1 MECAQKG
8 PARSA
13 YQYCNV
19 MGIAMLPE
27 FFNRTLRMLIL
38 LGSALF
44 AQSASATFHLWELSE
59 LYSDASGTV
68 QYIELSTSFSDQQ
81 FLSGHAISAS
91 QGSSIHIFN
100 FPANLPGDTAGRE
113 FLIGTQGFADLGIVT
128 PDYIVPN
135 GFLFLTNGS
144 VNFADVDVVNYSAL
158 PTDGVNAINRNGVSV
173 VNAPTNFAGATG
185 SVHNVASL
193 LTVTLSGT
201 GTVTSSTGSIDCG
214 LICSGNFSG
223 SVTLTATPASGR
235 YFAGWS
241 GDCAGTGSCI
251 VTMSAAKN
259 VNATFKPVPFVANTS
274 TSISATSAT
283 IATTLAFNAADV
295 GKQGA
300 VYVTGWVPVSGLNAL
315 GISAATDTNTFVL
328 VQLTATGWQLLQN
341 GQLVPYTTG
350 GLGDAPSFL
359 SILNNTNPANLLGA
373 QFCAGYGTSAAEMIA
388 AGRMMPVAI
397 IPDANSAAATNGSCN
412 VTDVVVEFYN
422 TDLDHYFI
430 TADANEAAAIDNGS
444 AGPGWS
450 RTGNSFRSG
459 GNTSVCRFYGSLSP
473 GPNSHFYTVDAAE
486 CAGLKQ
492 LQASTPDTEKRWNF
506 ESLDFVSTPPVTGG
520 INGVCPS
527 GTAPVYRAYNNGFA
541 KGIDSNHRIT
551 SSLTAIQQ
559 VVDRGWINEGVV
571 MCAPQ

>member
-373 QFCAGYGTSAAEMIA
+373 QFCAGYGTSATEMIT

>member
-1 MECAQKG
+1 
-8 PARSA
+8 
-13 YQYCNV
+13 
-19 MGIAMLPE
+19 MLPE

-91 QGSSIHIFN
+91 QGSSVHTFN

-144 VNFADVDVVNYSAL
+144 VNFAGVDVVNYSAL
-158 PTDGVNAINRNGVSV
+158 PADGVNAMNRNGVSV
-173 VNAPTNFAGATG
+173 VNAPTNFAGVTG
-185 SVHNVASL
+185 SVPNVQAPL

-201 GTVTSSTGSIDCG
+201 GTVTSGTGSIDCG
-214 LICSGNFSG
+214 FICSGNFSG
-223 SVTLTATPASGR
+223 SVTLTATPTSGR
-235 YFAGWS
+235 YFASWS
-241 GDCAGTGSCI
+241 GDCAGTGLCL

-259 VNATFKPVPFVANTS
+259 VTATFKLVPFVANTS
-274 TSISATSAT
+274 TSITSTSAT
-283 IATTLAFNAADV
+283 IATTIAFNTADV

-300 VYVTGWVPVSGLNAL
+300 VYVTGWVPVSGLSAL
-315 GISAATDTNTFVL
+315 GISAADTNTFVL
-328 VQLTATGWQLLQN
+328 VQLTATGWQLVQN
-341 GQLVPYTTG
+341 GQLIPYTAG
-350 GLGDAPSFL
+350 GLGDVPSFL

-373 QFCAGYGTSAAEMIA
+373 QFCVGYGTSAAEMIT

-412 VTDVVVEFYN
+412 VANAVVEFYN

-520 INGVCPS
+520 INGICPS

-541 KGIDSNHRIT
+541 QGIDSNHRIT

>member
-1 MECAQKG
+1 
-8 PARSA
+8 
-13 YQYCNV
+13 
-19 MGIAMLPE
+19 MLSELFP
-27 FFNRTLRMLIL
+27 RTLRILIL
-38 LGSALF
+38 LGSVLF
-44 AQSASATFHLWELSE
+44 AQSASATFHLWQLSE

-68 QYIELSTSFSDQQ
+68 QYIELSTSDSDQQ

-91 QGSSIHIFN
+91 QGSIVHTFN

-135 GFLFLTNGS
+135 GFLFLTNGR
-144 VNFADVDVVNYSAL
+144 VNFAGVDIVDYSAL
-158 PTDGVNAINRNGVSV
+158 PTDGVNAMNRNGIGV

-185 SVHNVASL
+185 SVPAVQALL

-201 GTVTSSTGSIDCG
+201 GTVTSGTGSIDCG
-214 LICSGNFSG
+214 FICSGNFSG
-223 SVTLTATPASGR
+223 SVTLTATPAAGR

-259 VNATFKPVPFVANTS
+259 VTATFKPVPFVANTS
-274 TSISATSAT
+274 TSITATSAT

-300 VYVTGWVPVSGLNAL
+300 VYVTGWVSVSGLSAL
-315 GISAATDTNTFVL
+315 GISAAADTSTFVL
-328 VQLTATGWQLLQN
+328 VQLTATGWQLAQN

-350 GLGDAPSFL
+350 MLGDVPSFL

-373 QFCAGYGTSAAEMIA
+373 QFCVGYGTSAAEMIT

-412 VTDVVVEFYN
+412 VASVVVEFYN

-430 TADANEAAAIDNGS
+430 TADANEAAAIDSGS

-520 INGVCPS
+520 INGICPS

-541 KGIDSNHRIT
+541 QGIDSNHRIT